1 MEEQIKG
8 VKRKAE
14 TESEDLMEEQYNEM
28 LLDDYQ
34 PSQIELISSPT
45 MQDVVNE
52 TEELMIKEIIGQ
64 EILPFG
70 WRTALHKRI
79 NENQ

>member
-52 TEELMIKEIIGQ
+52 MEELMIKEIIGQ

-79 NENQ
+79 HENQ